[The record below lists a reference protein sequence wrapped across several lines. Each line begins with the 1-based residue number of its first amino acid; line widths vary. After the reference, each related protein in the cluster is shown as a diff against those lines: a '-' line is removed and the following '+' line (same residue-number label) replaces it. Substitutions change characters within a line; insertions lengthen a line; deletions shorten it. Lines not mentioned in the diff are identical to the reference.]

1 MCALCSQ
8 AINQKA
14 MIEACRKVIDE
25 VQTDLK
31 TNFKALGDRLDK
43 RMEATNEQLQ
53 LVSTN
58 LVQQMSALE
67 QQLTKR
73 LDEHQ
78 GRLDGHDAEV
88 PPPFPTRMP

>member
-1 MCALCSQ
+1 
-8 AINQKA
+8 
-14 MIEACRKVIDE
+14 MIEACQTSIDE
-25 VQTDLK
+25 VQADLK

-78 GRLDGHDAEV
+78 GRLGEHQGRLDGHDAEV